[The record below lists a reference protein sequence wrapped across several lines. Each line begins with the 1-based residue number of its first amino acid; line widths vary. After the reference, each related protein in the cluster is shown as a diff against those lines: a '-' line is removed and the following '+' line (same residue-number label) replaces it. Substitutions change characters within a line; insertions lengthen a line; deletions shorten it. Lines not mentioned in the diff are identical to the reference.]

1 MKNKFLIL
9 LLSLFFI
16 SSNQNFPQKSKLFN
30 AIEFTSNYI
39 LSKEYYNNLKN
50 KFDLQLIDLIYN
62 NQLKH
67 QKMDIKEALL
77 SLTFALVQVRVVSIN
92 FPILGTINYPL
103 VSVNDSLFELKNK
116 FLPKQVFWDSNL
128 NDFGD
133 KDKLSHFFGSAF
145 ISYNSNI
152 FDFGDL
158 IGYFI
163 EVFEEVFQI
172 QSSIDKRD
180 MMTNYLGNIF
190 GDLLKYNKN
199 ILPSQVLITNTLI
212 YFNYNL

>member
-1 MKNKFLIL
+1 LKNKFLIL

>member
-1 MKNKFLIL
+1 LNNKFLIL
-9 LLSLFFI
+9 LISLFFI
-16 SSNQNFPQKSKLFN
+16 SSNQIFPQRSKLYN

-39 LSKEYYNNLKN
+39 SSKEYYNNLKY
-50 KFDLQLIDLIYN
+50 KSDLQLIDLIYTI
-62 NQLKH
+62 QLKY
-67 QKMDIKEALL
+67 QKMDFKEALL

-92 FPILGTINYPL
+92 FPILGKINYPL

-116 FLPKQVFWDSNL
+116 YLPKQVFWDSNL

-163 EVFEEVFQI
+163 EVFEEDFHI

-180 MMTNYLGNIF
+180 MMANYLGNIF
-190 GDLLKYNKN
+190 GDLLKYNKD
-199 ILPSQVLITNTLI
+199 ILPSQVLVTNTLI
-212 YFNYNL
+212 FFNYNL

>member
-1 MKNKFLIL
+1 
-9 LLSLFFI
+9 
-16 SSNQNFPQKSKLFN
+16 
-30 AIEFTSNYI
+30 
-39 LSKEYYNNLKN
+39 
-50 KFDLQLIDLIYN
+50 
-62 NQLKH
+62 
-67 QKMDIKEALL
+67 MDIKEALL

>member
-1 MKNKFLIL
+1 MNNKFLIL
-9 LLSLFFI
+9 LISLFFI
-16 SSNQNFPQKSKLFN
+16 SSNQIFPQRSKLYN

-39 LSKEYYNNLKN
+39 SSKEYYNNLKY
-50 KFDLQLIDLIYN
+50 KSDLQLIDLIYTI
-62 NQLKH
+62 QLKY
-67 QKMDIKEALL
+67 QKMDFKEALL

-92 FPILGTINYPL
+92 FPILGKINYPL

-116 FLPKQVFWDSNL
+116 YLPKQVFWDSNL

-163 EVFEEVFQI
+163 EVFEEDFHI

-180 MMTNYLGNIF
+180 MMANYLGNIF
-190 GDLLKYNKN
+190 GDLLKYNKD
-199 ILPSQVLITNTLI
+199 ILPSQVLVTNTLI
-212 YFNYNL
+212 FFNYNL

>member
-1 MKNKFLIL
+1 LKNKFLIL

-190 GDLLKYNKN
+190 GNLLKYNKN

>member
-116 FLPKQVFWDSNL
+116 FLPK
-128 NDFGD
+128 
-133 KDKLSHFFGSAF
+133 K
-145 ISYNSNI
+145 
-152 FDFGDL
+152 
-158 IGYFI
+158 
-163 EVFEEVFQI
+163 E
-172 QSSIDKRD
+172 SI
-180 MMTNYLGNIF
+180 LGF
-190 GDLLKYNKN
+190 KSK
-199 ILPSQVLITNTLI
+199 
-212 YFNYNL
+212 

>member
-190 GDLLKYNKN
+190 GNLLKYNKN